1 MITKWKMF
9 HLIIILGINKN
20 NSSQAFIKKNSKID
34 SMKNSLFKIFKSTRK
49 TLAGHG
55 LGKYG
60 TVQKTSNWLGKKLH
74 PSYIVYDGHKFF
86 LDKHDSIHYSY
97 SDEIEDYSEYVS
109 LIIEKACQ
117 KNSIV
122 IDVGANIG
130 WYTLQYAR
138 YVGSNGKIYAFEPV
152 KENFQLLKKN
162 ISKNGYENVIPINK
176 AVSNEVSTVKMELS
190 DRIGDHRIVNNV
202 DSTDKTIIEVD
213 CTTLDNS
220 FPHNTK
226 IDFLKID
233 AEGQDL
239 NVLLGAKRLIDENP
253 QIVIFVEFNPFLL
266 RQNNIE
272 PIKLLEFLESH
283 NFQIY
288 DEEKNPNQQSLVSEL
303 IKYDDGKSYS
313 LTNLICIRNKMHS
326 D

>member
-1 MITKWKMF
+1 
-9 HLIIILGINKN
+9 
-20 NSSQAFIKKNSKID
+20 
-34 SMKNSLFKIFKSTRK
+34 MKNSLFKIFKSTRK
-49 TLAGHG
+49 TFAGHG
-55 LGKYG
+55 LGKYEI
-60 TVQKTSNWLGKKLH
+60 VQKTSNWLGKKLH
-74 PSYIVYDGHKFF
+74 PSYIVYGGHKFF

-97 SDEIEDYSEYVS
+97 SDETENYSEDVS

-138 YVGSNGKIYAFEPV
+138 YVGSTGKIFAFEPV

-162 ISKNGYENVIPINK
+162 ISKNGYENIIPINK

-190 DRIGDHRIVNNV
+190 DRIGDHRIVNDV

-288 DEEKNPNQQSLVSEL
+288 DEEKNPSQQSLVSEL